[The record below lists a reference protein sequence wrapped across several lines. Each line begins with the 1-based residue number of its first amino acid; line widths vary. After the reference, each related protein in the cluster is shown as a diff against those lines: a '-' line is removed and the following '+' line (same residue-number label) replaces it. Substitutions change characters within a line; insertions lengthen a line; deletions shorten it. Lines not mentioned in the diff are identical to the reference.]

1 VEHLRLIAGELQM
14 ADVRNQVA
22 LSLFTDFENFSVFK
36 PARFDRTTTAFTNP
50 DYVSIMIHNYRWRL
64 SLADGDPRYDGL
76 KKRLAKSPTIGVPTL
91 TLDGERDPFTP
102 PGAGERYRAMFTGKY
117 AHRTL
122 RGIGHNV
129 PQEAP
134 EAFAEAVIE
143 VDGF

>member
-22 LSLFTDFENFSVFK
+22 LLLFTDFENFSVFK

-76 KKRLAKSPTIGVPTL
+76 EKRVAL
-91 TLDGERDPFTP
+91 
-102 PGAGERYRAMFTGKY
+102 PGDVHREVRAPDS
-117 AHRTL
+117 AWHR
-122 RGIGHNV
+122 
-129 PQEAP
+129 P
-134 EAFAEAVIE
+134 
-143 VDGF
+143 